1 MSKGAQT
8 QLIGARS
15 FSHPSSYVQA
25 MYGPY
30 RAWIWDEESAPL
42 LKGFWRKKV
51 FKVPNV
57 IPLDLE
63 IGPGAGDFLHYISQ
77 LNPNRLYLS
86 IELKYKPLVQSARK
100 IKQSLCQNARLIR
113 YNARL
118 VRNIFVP
125 EEINNVYIYFPDPW
139 PKKKH
144 HKHRLIKTDF
154 VRNMYLIQREGS
166 FVEIKTD
173 HLAYFEEMREI
184 FTESPYIEQIMLT
197 DLHKSQNQNVFLQ
210 GTALDGFSASKVDK
224 KLENSN
230 KASIE
235 HKESNKLNQDNFITF
250 FEKIFIK
257 QNHPVCYARYMK
269 G

>member
-8 QLIGARS
+8 QLIGAKS
-15 FSHPSSYVQA
+15 FSNPSAYVKA
-25 MYGPY
+25 IYGPY
-30 RAWIWDEESAPL
+30 KDWVWDEESAPL
-42 LKGFWRKKV
+42 LKGCWRKKV
-51 FKVPNV
+51 FKAPLSA
-57 IPLDLE
+57 PLDLE
-63 IGPGAGDFLHYISQ
+63 IGPGAGHFLHYISR
-77 LNPNRLYLS
+77 LNQNRLYLS

-100 IKQSLCQNARLIR
+100 IKQDLCQNARLVR

-118 VRNIFVP
+118 LQNIFAS

-139 PKKKH
+139 PKKRH

-173 HLAYFEEMREI
+173 HLAYFKEMQEI
-184 FTESPYIEQIMLT
+184 FKNSPYIEKIRLT
-197 DLHKSQNQNVFLQ
+197 DLHNAQACFEKDVALE
-210 GTALDGFSASKVDK
+210 GTRACDKALEHAGFN
-224 KLENSN
+224 L
-230 KASIE
+230 
-235 HKESNKLNQDNFITF
+235 LNNNFITF

-257 QNHPVCYARYMK
+257 QNHPVCYARYRK